1 MGVNKRIILGIDP
14 GYARVGYGI
23 IVVTG
28 GKISMVDCG
37 VIETVASL
45 DFEQRLKLIYTKLE
59 YLLKTFKPNLVCY
72 EDIFFYKNVK
82 TGIAVSKALGAILL
96 TVVQANIP
104 TLNFTPLQVKQAL
117 TGYGRA
123 DKQQIQKVIKTVL
136 KLKSMSQ
143 PDDVADALAIA
154 ICGSQGS

>member
-1 MGVNKRIILGIDP
+1 MSKNKRVILGIDP

-23 IVVTG
+23 IAVAG

-37 VIETVASL
+37 IIETEAGL
-45 DFEQRLKLIYTKLE
+45 AFEKRLKLINIKLVE
-59 YLLKTFKPNLVCY
+59 LLKIFKPNLVCY

-136 KLKSMSQ
+136 KLKSM
-143 PDDVADALAIA
+143 
-154 ICGSQGS
+154 